1 MKILTGLLISLFAV
15 GPAQAAKQRVTR
27 ILVDKSERLLHVY
40 AGKREIATYSVGLG
54 TSPLGHKQ
62 QEGDRRTPEGR
73 YTLDYKNARST
84 FFKSMHISY
93 PNAADKANA
102 KRLGVSAGGDI
113 MIHGQAND
121 PVARAA
127 IDRYPLPD
135 WTYGCISMKNEELQK
150 LWDVVSIPTPI
161 QILP

>member
-1 MKILTGLLISLFAV
+1 MAISIMVSNA
-15 GPAQAAKQRVTR
+15 GATPALRATHIV
-27 ILVDKSERLLHVY
+27 VDKSDHLMHVF
-40 AGKREIATYSVGLG
+40 AKDRKIATYRVGFG
-54 TSPLGHKQ
+54 ANPVGHKQ
-62 QEGDRRTPEGR
+62 QEGDKRTPEGR